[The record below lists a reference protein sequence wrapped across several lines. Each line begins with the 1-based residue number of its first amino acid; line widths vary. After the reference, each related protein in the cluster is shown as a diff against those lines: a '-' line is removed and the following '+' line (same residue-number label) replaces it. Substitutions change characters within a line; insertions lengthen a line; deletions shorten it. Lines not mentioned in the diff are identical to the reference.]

1 MSIALRKEK
10 TVYKVRNSTMEP
22 LKVATKVVHTPENAK
37 QEKRTNQAFKE
48 SCNINTIL
56 KRYVTTGVI
65 DHVKKYAPEYG
76 EVSNLDFEEAFNL
89 VKKSKEMFAELPAV
103 VRENFG
109 HRVENFLAYMENPEN
124 RNTESLLTTSASR
137 NGTEERTADELE
149 SAKESTKSTQE
160 KPE

>member
-1 MSIALRKEK
+1 MKEK

-22 LKVATKVVHTPENAK
+22 LKVATKVIHTPENAK

-76 EVSNLDFEEAFNL
+76 EVSSMDFEQAFNT
-89 VKKSKEMFAELPAV
+89 VKKSKEMFASLPAV

-109 HRVENFLAYMENPEN
+109 HSVENFLAYMENPEN
-124 RNTESLLTTSASR
+124 RTQESLLTTSASR
-137 NGTEERTADELE
+137 NGDAERTAAELE
-149 SAKESTKSTQE
+149 AAAEPVTTAQKQ
-160 KPE
+160 PE